1 MADFITNI
9 LGGTSTQNSP
19 IPFVWVPTPPTAT
32 LSSGIAGAE
41 ERFEKR
47 LRSLNEI
54 LPITDGRVVPGEDD
68 LMIGDARRLSLA
80 VMFLDICQFSETD
93 SEDKADQEKVLKVLN
108 LFMAEMLSITKRFG
122 GHFEKNTG
130 DGLMTYF
137 KESTLAES
145 AKRALDAAITM
156 HHYNDHVISP
166 RLKNLGLPEVKFRVG
181 IEAGPVV
188 IANVGVRGGEG
199 DHRSLVAIGNTANI
213 ACKLM
218 TLIPH
223 GGIVLGARAQGYL
236 PSEWQAQ
243 TTLLGPL
250 PKFFFRGTTNSYTA
264 WELKYRA
271 PSPTPTQYL
280 DAFAALGRLGQLV
293 GR

>member
-1 MADFITNI
+1 
-9 LGGTSTQNSP
+9 
-19 IPFVWVPTPPTAT
+19 
-32 LSSGIAGAE
+32 
-41 ERFEKR
+41 
-47 LRSLNEI
+47 
-54 LPITDGRVVPGEDD
+54 
-68 LMIGDARRLSLA
+68 MIGDARRLRLA
-80 VMFLDICQFSETD
+80 VMFLDICQFSQID
-93 SEDKADQEKVLKVLN
+93 SEDDDDQEKVLKVLN

-137 KESTLAES
+137 KESTIAES

-181 IEAGPVV
+181 IETGSVV
-188 IANVGVRGGEG
+188 IANVGVRGRDG
-199 DHRSLVAIGNTANI
+199 DHRSLLAIGNTANV

-218 TLIPH
+218 ALIPD
-223 GGIVLGARAQGYL
+223 GGVLLGFGARAHL

-243 TTLLGPL
+243 TTFLGPL
-250 PKFFFRGTTNSYTA
+250 PKFFFRGTTNPYTA

-271 PSPTPTQYL
+271 PGPAPYY
-280 DAFAALGRLGQLV
+280 AALAALAGR
-293 GR
+293 